1 MLSEGYTVDVIVESA
16 EPDIYVK
23 GEEYARPEEDIT
35 GKITDEKE
43 LVEKHGGKIEFTAG
57 QVLCLTKLINTAM
70 SGLSDEVRN
79 YIENFKTRY
88 SMNSV
93 KRCTEDIQNLKVLV
107 VGDIIIDEYIY
118 CSMQGMMSKD
128 MRYST
133 RYHSEQYLGGS

>member
-1 MLSEGYTVDVIVESA
+1 
-16 EPDIYVK
+16 
-23 GEEYARPEEDIT
+23 
-35 GKITDEKE
+35 
-43 LVEKHGGKIEFTAG
+43 
-57 QVLCLTKLINTAM
+57 M

-133 RYHSEQYLGGS
+133 RYHSEQYLGGF